1 VKSITGAESPL
12 LAFPEFE
19 CDGLEAYDK
28 GICLTPKAFIRRKES
43 NSTVPTTATNAKRTV
58 KKHDFL
64 KENFDFAIKGKV
76 FSMNQLSSGYT
87 LQFNVS
93 RVIIKHGFS
102 FRGSLAQIWSQTNYS
117 CFDDGTCTYLE
128 KGKDFVILGH
138 KSGTGKLIL
147 GWAWALPRD
156 KHLMDKLKTWKA
168 ESKKK
173 KSKD

>member
-1 VKSITGAESPL
+1 MHLFYRHRLTKVESL
-12 LAFPEFE
+12 IFKLKLGGGEGVLE
-19 CDGLEAYDK
+19 CWDK
-28 GICLTPKAFIRRKES
+28 VIFSGKT
-43 NSTVPTTATNAKRTV
+43 NS
-58 KKHDFL
+58 
-64 KENFDFAIKGKV
+64 FDLFCCCCCCVIAIKGKV